1 MDGVL
6 FGRVRGI
13 EIRVS
18 WSVAIVGWLMAW
30 SLATQVLPDMA
41 EGRSDT
47 QYWIAGVVATVGFL
61 AALLAHELG
70 HSLVAQAHGVGV
82 KSITLW
88 VLGGVARLEQAP
100 RTPRAAMRI
109 AAAGPAVSVVCGL
122 VGVAAGAI
130 GGGLVGAVL
139 LWFGSINL
147 LLAGFNLLPAFPL
160 DGGRV
165 YQAWLWKGGLSQDE
179 ATGKAARLG
188 GAIGQVMVW
197 VGVVEILFAGLLGGL
212 WLMAIGWFIREAS
225 IAEAR
230 GVRRESTLRGFAT
243 ADVMTRDPASVP
255 VTRTIDRFVDD
266 VLSSGRHAAYP
277 VRDEMERV
285 VGLVELK
292 SVRSSP
298 RAGWSTTPVGAVM
311 QPLSET
317 PVAAPGDTVDVLA
330 RAMDER
336 SATRALVMDGDVLV
350 GIVSPSDIARLTL
363 ALELADDTEPGHRGP

>member
-1 MDGVL
+1 
-6 FGRVRGI
+6 
-13 EIRVS
+13 
-18 WSVAIVGWLMAW
+18 
-30 SLATQVLPDMA
+30 
-41 EGRSDT
+41 
-47 QYWIAGVVATVGFL
+47 
-61 AALLAHELG
+61 
-70 HSLVAQAHGVGV
+70 
-82 KSITLW
+82 
-88 VLGGVARLEQAP
+88 
-100 RTPRAAMRI
+100 
-109 AAAGPAVSVVCGL
+109 
-122 VGVAAGAI
+122 
-130 GGGLVGAVL
+130 
-139 LWFGSINL
+139 
-147 LLAGFNLLPAFPL
+147 
-160 DGGRV
+160 
-165 YQAWLWKGGLSQDE
+165 
-179 ATGKAARLG
+179 
-188 GAIGQVMVW
+188 
-197 VGVVEILFAGLLGGL
+197 
-212 WLMAIGWFIREAS
+212 
-225 IAEAR
+225 
-230 GVRRESTLRGFAT
+230 
-243 ADVMTRDPASVP
+243 MTRDPASVP